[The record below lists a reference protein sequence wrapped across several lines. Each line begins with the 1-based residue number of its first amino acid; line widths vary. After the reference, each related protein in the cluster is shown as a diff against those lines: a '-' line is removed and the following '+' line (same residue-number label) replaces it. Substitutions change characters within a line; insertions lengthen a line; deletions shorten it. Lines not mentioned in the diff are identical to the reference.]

1 MAVVRISDVM
11 GKAISTSVL
20 SKGVGAVYQV
30 LSLPLIMSLLSE
42 KQFGYFGVIVSLLGW
57 VTLLQG
63 GIGPSVTRLYVREA
77 AMPVKRRLESATLGV
92 VFIYGIAILTVEL
105 LLLTFGIIPAD
116 LGSEI
121 LVTTI
126 LILLTL
132 LFSIADSVRLGLHQQ
147 HINNLLMALSHIG
160 VLGGLYVLT
169 ASEQVSSYSLLL
181 VLIVIYTPPLVFKV
195 INSYA
200 IFHDHNKW
208 PRLISYGK
216 NRWIYK
222 IVAGMIGSV
231 ILIQVSSALM
241 KTVSSVY
248 WLNID
253 VTEAGRLEVLYRL
266 LTILG
271 TFYPMIQIP
280 LWPLLANAR
289 RMNEQDSL
297 TKARLY
303 LYVGFF
309 IYSLVLF
316 GVIVGFGQEII
327 GFWLGKD
334 SYFSIDELLAIGLYF
349 LGISIG
355 QAAIILMMGREDFI
369 TISKALF
376 GEVLLYTLL
385 VIGIFSLGYS
395 MNLSE
400 MILILFVLRVAVSIF
415 LIRKESK
422 SNV

>member
-20 SKGVGAVYQV
+20 SKGVGALYQI

-77 AMPVKRRLESATLGV
+77 AISVKRRLESATLGV
-92 VFIYGIAILTVEL
+92 VFIYGIAILIVEL
-105 LLLTFGIIPAD
+105 LLLAIGVIPAA
-116 LGSEI
+116 LGLEV

-208 PRLISYGK
+208 PRLVSYGK

-297 TKARLY
+297 AKARLY

-309 IYSLVLF
+309 IYSLVSF

-327 GFWLGKD
+327 GLWLGED
-334 SYFSIDELLAIGLYF
+334 SYFSIDELLSIGLYF
-349 LGISIG
+349 MGISIG
-355 QAAIILMMGREDFI
+355 QAAIILMMGREDFT
-369 TISKALF
+369 TISKILF
-376 GEVLLYTLL
+376 GEVVLYSLF
-385 VIGIFSLGYS
+385 VIGIFSSNYS
-395 MNLSE
+395 LNLSE
-400 MILILFVLRVAVSIF
+400 MILIMFILRVAVSIF
-415 LIRKESK
+415 LIRKESR

>member
-20 SKGVGAVYQV
+20 SKGVGAVYQI

-42 KQFGYFGVIVSLLGW
+42 KQFGYFGVIASLLGW

-92 VFIYGIAILTVEL
+92 VFIYGIAILIVEL
-105 LLLTFGIIPAD
+105 LLLTIGIIPAD
-116 LGSEI
+116 LGSEV

-160 VLGGLYVLT
+160 VLAGLYVLT
-169 ASEQVSSYSLLL
+169 VSEQVDSYSLLL
-181 VLIVIYTPPLVFKV
+181 VLIIIYSPPLVFKV

-200 IFHDHNKW
+200 IFNDQNKW
-208 PRLISYGK
+208 PRLISYSK

-222 IVAGMIGSV
+222 IVTAMIGSV

-248 WLNID
+248 WLNVD

-297 TKARLY
+297 AKARLY

-309 IYSLVLF
+309 LYSLVSF

-327 GFWLGKD
+327 GLWLGKA
-334 SYFSIDELLAIGLYF
+334 SYFSVDELLSIGLYF

-355 QAAIILMMGREDFI
+355 QAAIILMMGREDFT
-369 TISKALF
+369 TISKILF
-376 GEVLLYTLL
+376 GEVVLYALL
-385 VIGIFSLGYS
+385 VICIFSFNYS
-395 MNLSE
+395 INLSE
-400 MILILFVLRVAVSIF
+400 MILIMFVLRIAVSIF
-415 LIRKESK
+415 LVRKESG

>member
-20 SKGVGAVYQV
+20 SKGVGALYQI

-77 AMPVKRRLESATLGV
+77 AIPVKRRLESATLGV
-92 VFIYGIAILTVEL
+92 VFIYGIAILIVEL
-105 LLLTFGIIPAD
+105 LLLAIGVIPAA
-116 LGSEI
+116 LGLEV

-126 LILLTL
+126 LILITL

-160 VLGGLYVLT
+160 VLAGLYVLT
-169 ASEQVSSYSLLL
+169 ASEQVESYSLLL
-181 VLIVIYTPPLVFKV
+181 VLIIIYTPPLVFKV
-195 INSYA
+195 VNSYA

-208 PRLISYGK
+208 PKLISYSK

-222 IVAGMIGSV
+222 IVTAMIGSV

-271 TFYPMIQIP
+271 TFYPMIQVP

-289 RMNEQDSL
+289 RINDQESIA
-297 TKARLY
+297 KARLY
-303 LYVGFF
+303 LYIGFF
-309 IYSLVLF
+309 LYSLIMF
-316 GVIVGFGQEII
+316 GILVEGGQEII
-327 GFWLGKD
+327 GLWLGED
-334 SYFSIDELLAIGLYF
+334 SYFSIDELLSIGLYF
-349 LGISIG
+349 MGISIG
-355 QAAIILMMGREDFI
+355 QAAIILMMGREDFT
-369 TISKALF
+369 TISKILF
-376 GEVLLYTLL
+376 GEVVLYSLF
-385 VIGIFSLGYS
+385 VIGIFFSNYSL
-395 MNLSE
+395 NLSE
-400 MILILFVLRVAVSIF
+400 MILIMLILRVAVSIF
-415 LIRKESK
+415 LIRKESR